1 MKITINK
8 IVGAIAVSIVL
19 LSASF
24 TTMSTPIL
32 ESDNSIPKIVIELE
46 FDQDKDGE
54 EGNKSEPQFDEPID
68 PEDEIL
74 Q

>member
-8 IVGAIAVSIVL
+8 IISALAVATVL

-24 TTMSTPIL
+24 TTIPTPIP
-32 ESDNSIPKIVIELE
+32 ESDNSIPIIVIELE
-46 FDQDKDGE
+46 FDKDKDGE
-54 EGNKSEPQFDEPID
+54 EGNEAEPQFDEPID